1 MSQQVRNI
9 ERPTEVY
16 VPPAMRH
23 HVQGKEQIEDLLV
36 VHTHSDRDTGY
47 HYGIVATETA
57 IYTVSQLV
65 GSEWHLGAVPILADP
80 RHLVRLAVVMLRQS
94 QERKDR
100 PLDLAVVESWL
111 QAHGQRCNPIV
122 VRRTLTA
129 LQVSMSA
136 MG

>member
-9 ERPTEVY
+9 ERPTTVW
-16 VPPAMRH
+16 VPPAMR
-23 HVQGKEQIEDLLV
+23 QQFEGSEEIEGLLV

-57 IYTVSQLV
+57 ISTVSQLV
-65 GSEWHLGAVPILADP
+65 GTEWHLGAAPILADP

-94 QERKDR
+94 QEHKDR

-111 QAHGQRCNPIV
+111 QVHGQRCNPIV

-129 LQVSMSA
+129 LQASMSA